1 MFRRILFSVITAMA
15 VVLLTSVAAFAQMG
29 ELRGV
34 VTMAKSDG
42 TKVPVADAAVDVYR
56 VDLPGEYKLK
66 TNKKGEFVHA
76 GLPFVGDYTIIVS
89 HPSAQPTWQ
98 EHVKTGRGINYA
110 FELSP
115 GDGRRPTLADI
126 KAVAGASG
134 QPTGGTESASDRA
147 KREELAKKNEEIL
160 RENAKAEQ
168 INAIVTR
175 TFKAG
180 NEAVKAGNYDEA
192 IKQFDEGL
200 AADAE
205 QPALLTNKANAL
217 KQRGVQQYNSALK
230 ATDDATKTAGF
241 NSAKADFTAAK
252 EASAKAVE
260 LIKKQAAAATDPAE
274 QQRQNLNK
282 LAAMSVRAEAMRL
295 FVTKVDASQADA
307 GAEAY
312 NEYLAVE
319 TDPERK
325 SKAEQS
331 LAQMLFDANQ
341 FDKALARYQ
350 KILETNPDNL
360 EALLRSGMALFNI
373 GAMNN
378 GDKAK
383 YQEAANYLARFV
395 EKAPDGDA
403 MKADAKA
410 ILDNLKAQENVKPE
424 KAPTTP
430 TRRRRP

>member
-1 MFRRILFSVITAMA
+1 MFRRILFPVVTAMA

-126 KAVAGASG
+126 RSVAAASG
-134 QPTGGTESASDRA
+134 APACGNESASDRA
-147 KREELAKKNEEIL
+147 KREEMAKKNEEIL

-241 NSAKADFTAAK
+241 NSAKADFTTAK

-341 FDKALARYQ
+341 FDKALAQYQ